1 MESFQCVLKYLNKHE
16 VVNANEGK
24 KLYKCS
30 ICEKTFER
38 KVVYDQHFTS
48 VHKRKRIVGIKNS
61 FNNKEVSFRNRVKI
75 SVVNP
80 GLNLNQ
86 ATHGR

>member
-1 MESFQCVLKYLNKHE
+1 MPMCTNDYERFAIHHEMQSHFIDDTKYLNKHE

-61 FNNKEVSFRNRVKI
+61 FN
-75 SVVNP
+75 
-80 GLNLNQ
+80 
-86 ATHGR
+86 